1 MEETIK
7 KDLAYYRA
15 LPYTRR
21 VEYKEDEGE
30 WASYFLSNID
40 ELPGCFATGKT
51 RSEAI
56 YNLSLLF
63 DDYIEGLLE
72 LRGEIPE
79 PVHPIAAK
87 PEVSDQL
94 MAEQPS
100 IRYDEVET
108 TIDPQPEEPAS
119 TWEQVKDQFSGAQEE
134 VYADALA

>member
-1 MEETIK
+1 MANIK
-7 KDLAYYRA
+7 KDLNYYRA

-21 VEYKEDEGE
+21 VGYKEDEGE
-30 WASYFLSNID
+30 WASYFLANID

-56 YNLSLLF
+56 YNLGLLF

-79 PVHPIAAK
+79 PVHPIAAEL
-87 PEVSDQL
+87 EVGDQL
-94 MAEQPS
+94 MVEHPS
-100 IRYDEVET
+100 IKYDKVET